1 MPRTISNIFC
11 FLFNGFYTPHIV
23 DMLFLDTDNLT
34 SLLSHLNKLE
44 IKELAVRYWSSD
56 DSVAEIVARYGL
68 DCHPRQLVNALPLVI
83 TEVHCPYCR
92 HPMVRKILSRSSRQK
107 LSRLFC
113 PHCQHRQASHCACFR
128 CQKQPNALA
137 KQALLSQARRV
148 LDSQQAVQ
156 SIDDLSLKDVL
167 YLITLIRCSVT
178 VSSAGWVGP
187 VTYIPPLAPHDD
199 KLVVQH
205 LLERELISLSPE
217 TEDAAFIVRDEAL
230 QDAHFNAIEDLDYMA
245 VKWTIHLEHFD
256 EALAQLNASLH
267 NGAWLDQWGHEV
279 QALWRDIAVLE
290 CVEFLQHLAEERK
303 FAVEMTDELKD
314 ILLTLLQ
321 QYSVSQ
327 CFAVIQD
334 GVRDVSDSIV
344 KETLPRTEAGRH
356 LVQRCAQTS
365 TKKSPYAG
373 MPRPYVLRQSQ
384 LSHVLHYDFLKIG
397 PAGFTA
403 IPHNLN

>member
-1 MPRTISNIFC
+1 MALC
-11 FLFNGFYTPHIV
+11 TPHIV

-34 SLLSHLNKLE
+34 SLLSHLNHLE
-44 IKELAVRYWSSD
+44 IKELAVRYWSGD
-56 DSVAEIVARYGL
+56 ESVAEIIARYGL
-68 DCHPRQLVNALPLVI
+68 NCHPRNLVDALPFVL
-83 TEVHCPYCR
+83 TEVQCPYCR

-137 KQALLSQARRV
+137 KQALLSRARRV
-148 LDSQQAVQ
+148 LGSQQALQ
-156 SIDDLSLKDVL
+156 SVTDLSLKDVL
-167 YLITLIRCSVT
+167 YVITLIRSSVT
-178 VSSAGWVGP
+178 VSNEGWVGP

-199 KLVVQH
+199 KLIVQH

-230 QDAHFNAIEDLDYMA
+230 QDAHFNAIEDLDVMA
-245 VKWTIHLEHFD
+245 VKWTLHLEHFD

-267 NGAWLDQWGHEV
+267 NGAWLTKWGHEV
-279 QALWRDIAVLE
+279 QALWQEIAVLE

-314 ILLTLLQ
+314 TLRTLLQ

-327 CFAVIQD
+327 CFSMIQE
-334 GVRDVSDSIV
+334 GVRDVSDGIV
-344 KETLPRTEAGRH
+344 KQTLSRTEVGRH
-356 LVQRCAQTS
+356 LLQLCAQAS
-365 TKKSPYAG
+365 TQTSPYAG
-373 MPRPYVLRQSQ
+373 MPRPYGLRQSR

>member
-1 MPRTISNIFC
+1 MAFC
-11 FLFNGFYTPHIV
+11 TPHIV
-23 DMLFLDTDNLT
+23 DMFFLDTDNLA

-44 IKELAVRYWSSD
+44 IKELAVRYWSD
-56 DSVAEIVARYGL
+56 NDSVAEIIARYGL
-68 DCHPRQLVNALPLVI
+68 DCHPRQLVNALPFVI
-83 TEVHCPYCR
+83 TEVQCPYCR
-92 HPMVRKILSRSSRQK
+92 HLMVRKILSRSSRQK

-137 KQALLSQARRV
+137 KQALLSQARTV

-156 SIDDLSLKDVL
+156 SITDLSLKDVV
-167 YLITLIRCSVT
+167 YLITLIRSSVT

-199 KLVVQH
+199 KVVVQH
-205 LLERELISLSPE
+205 LLERELITLSSE

-230 QDAHFNAIEDLDYMA
+230 QDAHFNAIEDLDFMA
-245 VKWTIHLEHFD
+245 VKWTIHLEHVD

-267 NGAWLDQWGHEV
+267 NGAWLTKWGHEV
-279 QALWRDIAVLE
+279 QALWRDIAVFE

-303 FAVEMTDELKD
+303 FAVEMSDELQD
-314 ILLTLLQ
+314 ILRTLLQ

-327 CFAVIQD
+327 CFSVIQD

-356 LVQRCAQTS
+356 LLQRCAQAS
-365 TKKSPYAG
+365 TQKSAYIG
-373 MPRPYVLRQSQ
+373 MPRPYLLRQSR

-403 IPHNLN
+403 IPHNLNG

>member
-1 MPRTISNIFC
+1 
-11 FLFNGFYTPHIV
+11 
-23 DMLFLDTDNLT
+23 
-34 SLLSHLNKLE
+34 
-44 IKELAVRYWSSD
+44 
-56 DSVAEIVARYGL
+56 
-68 DCHPRQLVNALPLVI
+68 
-83 TEVHCPYCR
+83 
-92 HPMVRKILSRSSRQK
+92 MVRKILSRSSRQK

-128 CQKQPNALA
+128 CQKQQYALS
-137 KQALLSQARRV
+137 KQALLSQARMV
-148 LDSQQAVQ
+148 LDTEQAVQ
-156 SIDDLSLKDVL
+156 SVTDLSLKDVL

-187 VTYIPPLAPHDD
+187 VASIPPLAPHDD
-199 KLVVQH
+199 KLIVQH

-230 QDAHFNAIEDLDYMA
+230 QDAHFNAIEDLDFMVA
-245 VKWTIHLEHFD
+245 RWTIHLEHFD
-256 EALAQLNASLH
+256 EALAQLNSSLH
-267 NGAWLDQWGHEV
+267 NGMWLTQWGSEV
-279 QALWRDIAVLE
+279 QALWRDIAVFE

-327 CFAVIQD
+327 CFAVMQD
-334 GVRDVSDSIV
+334 GVRDVSDSII

-356 LVQRCAQTS
+356 LLQLCAQAS
-365 TKKSPYAG
+365 AQKSPYAG
-373 MPRPYVLRQSQ
+373 MPRPYLLRQSR

>member
-1 MPRTISNIFC
+1 MALC
-11 FLFNGFYTPHIV
+11 TPHIV

-34 SLLSHLNKLE
+34 SLLSHLNHLE
-44 IKELAVRYWSSD
+44 IKELAVRYWSGD
-56 DSVAEIVARYGL
+56 ESVAEIIARYGL
-68 DCHPRQLVNALPLVI
+68 NCHPRNLVDALPFVL
-83 TEVHCPYCR
+83 TEVQCPYCR

-137 KQALLSQARRV
+137 KQALLSRARRV
-148 LDSQQAVQ
+148 LGSQQALQ
-156 SIDDLSLKDVL
+156 SVTDLSLKDVL
-167 YLITLIRCSVT
+167 YVITLIRSSVT
-178 VSSAGWVGP
+178 VSNEGWVGP

-199 KLVVQH
+199 KLIVQH

-230 QDAHFNAIEDLDYMA
+230 QDAHFNAIEDLDVMA
-245 VKWTIHLEHFD
+245 VKWTLHLEHFD

-267 NGAWLDQWGHEV
+267 NGAWLTKWGHEV
-279 QALWRDIAVLE
+279 QALWQEIAVLE

-314 ILLTLLQ
+314 TLRTLLQ

-327 CFAVIQD
+327 CFSMIQE
-334 GVRDVSDSIV
+334 GVRDVSDGIV
-344 KETLPRTEAGRH
+344 KQTLSRTEAGRH
-356 LVQRCAQTS
+356 LLQLCAQAS
-365 TKKSPYAG
+365 TQTSPYAG
-373 MPRPYVLRQSQ
+373 MPRPYGLRQSR

>member
-1 MPRTISNIFC
+1 MALC
-11 FLFNGFYTPHIV
+11 TPHIV
-23 DMLFLDTDNLT
+23 DMLFLDTDNLAP
-34 SLLSHLNKLE
+34 LLSKLTKLE
-44 IKELAVRYWSSD
+44 IKELAVRYWSGD
-56 DSVAEIVARYGL
+56 DSVTEIIARYGL
-68 DCHPRQLVNALPLVI
+68 NCHPLQLVNALPCVI
-83 TEVHCPYCR
+83 TDVQCPYCR

-128 CQKQPNALA
+128 CQKQPNALS
-137 KQALLSQARRV
+137 KKALLSQARIV
-148 LDSQQAVQ
+148 LDTEQAVQ
-156 SIDDLSLKDVL
+156 SVTDLSLKDVL

-187 VTYIPPLAPHDD
+187 TAYIPPLAPYDD

-205 LLERELISLSPE
+205 LLERELISLSSE
-217 TEDAAFIVRDEAL
+217 TEDAAFIVRDDAL
-230 QDAHFNAIEDLDYMA
+230 QDDHFNAIEDLDFMA

-279 QALWRDIAVLE
+279 QALWREIAVLE

-303 FAVEMTDELKD
+303 FTVEMTDELKD

-327 CFAVIQD
+327 CFSVILD

-344 KETLPRTEAGRH
+344 KETLPRTEAGPH
-356 LVQRCAQTS
+356 LLQLCAQAS
-365 TKKSPYAG
+365 TQKLPCAG
-373 MPRPYVLRQSQ
+373 MPRPYLLRQSR

>member
-1 MPRTISNIFC
+1 MF
-11 FLFNGFYTPHIV
+11 
-23 DMLFLDTDNLT
+23 FLDTDNLA
-34 SLLSHLNKLE
+34 SLLSHLNQLE
-44 IKELAVRYWSSD
+44 IKELAVRYWSGD
-56 DSVAEIVARYGL
+56 DSVAKIIARYGL
-68 DCHPRQLVNALPLVI
+68 DCHPRQLVNALPFVV
-83 TEVHCPYCR
+83 TEVQCPYCR

-113 PHCQHRQASHCACFR
+113 PHCRHRQASHCACFR
-128 CQKQPNALA
+128 CQKQENALA
-137 KQALLSQARRV
+137 KQALLSQARMV
-148 LDSQQAVQ
+148 LGAKQAVQ
-156 SIDDLSLKDVL
+156 AITDLSLKDVV

-187 VTYIPPLAPHDD
+187 VAYIPPLAPHDD

-230 QDAHFNAIEDLDYMA
+230 QDAHFNAIEDLDFMA
-245 VKWTIHLEHFD
+245 VKWTIHLEYFE

-267 NGAWLDQWGHEV
+267 NGLWLNQWGHEV
-279 QALWRDIAVLE
+279 QALWRDIAAFE
-290 CVEFLQHLAEERK
+290 CVEFLQYFAEERK

-327 CFAVIQD
+327 CFSVIQD
-334 GVRDVSDSIV
+334 GVRDVSDSII
-344 KETLPRTEAGRH
+344 KETLPRTEAGRQ
-356 LVQRCAQTS
+356 LLQRCAQAS
-365 TKKSPYAG
+365 TQKSPYTG
-373 MPRPYVLRQSQ
+373 MPRPYLLRQSR

-403 IPHNLN
+403 TPHNLN